1 MTQPHPLGDMP
12 RAGAPDEGVLEG
24 LLERPVNAIAHVLDG
39 AITPHNQSLAKVRV
53 GALALGV
60 DADELE
66 LLPAAVD
73 DVLDAEVELA
83 GHDAGVGLARE
94 FVEEVQGH
102 TVDLVVHVQA
112 LDVLAVVL
120 HNHVDEV
127 VDRHVLVAHQDFAVE
142 DLVVAQNVHHHLLV
156 EAVLGRCLE
165 GDLHAAGLFGF
176 EVDVSEEKDVSL
188 AGPGKEG
195 RRRQQ

>member
-12 RAGAPDEGVLEG
+12 SAGAPDQGVFEG
-24 LLERPVNAIAHVLDG
+24 LFERPVDAVAHVLDG
-39 AITPHNQSLAKVRV
+39 AITPDDQSLAKVWV

-60 DADELE
+60 DADQLE

-73 DVLDAEVELA
+73 DVLDAQVELA
-83 GHDAGVGLARE
+83 THDARVRLTRKL
-94 FVEEVQGH
+94 VEEVQGH
-102 TVDLVVHVQA
+102 AVDLVVDVQA

-120 HNHVDEV
+120 HDHVDEV

-142 DLVVAQNVHHHLLV
+142 DLVVAQDVHHHFLV
-156 EAVLGRCLE
+156 QPVLGRRLE

-176 EVDVSEEKDVSL
+176 EVDVSRERVIISL
-188 AGPGKEG
+188 ASVEK
-195 RRRQQ
+195 